1 MESFDNSA
9 KNSLSFLDNQY
20 VSAGVVL
27 LLILYA
33 GMAAPRLP
41 KCIRNIFDYT
51 LFKLVFFFLVAY
63 MFMVNRDPVAALIAA
78 VAILI
83 VLQAFNISSTME
95 PMSSLSEE
103 GNGSYGWVCACG
115 RMHSPMKGNGNSHKK
130 HGVSLSE
137 EEHKLVQ
144 EGKQMMMDG
153 KKLIMKGRSLVKNGN
168 NGGEQLINDGKA
180 LMNAGKMQIKS
191 VVQRRNPVS
200 EEAMNMMEEGRQ
212 MMEEGQQLMEEGR
225 TEEGQ
230 QLMEEAQQLVEE
242 SQRIME
248 EGMQMGEEN
257 TMETEFPMRGGVE
270 MEETQQFVEEN
281 AQEMSVE
288 EIKGMME
295 EGKQMMEEG
304 RRLIQEEGRTEEGKQ
319 LMEEGRSLV
328 EEIKQM
334 IEEKRSEM
342 EMEVSAEMP
351 SEFIGGMD
359 SLPEESLSELSEM
372 EAEQASMEER
382 VSMVVEEVNKQR
394 KRGKKL
400 NKNQI
405 KALCSRVNDEFNFDK
420 PTLVELWKQYRPALI
435 QPEIPPNG
443 IIEGG
448 MPGSASG
455 SQYAAVMN

>member
-63 MFMVNRDPVAALIAA
+63 MFMVNRDPIAALIAA

-103 GNGSYGWVCACG
+103 ENGSRGWVCACG
-115 RMHSPMKGNGNSHKK
+115 RMHSPVRNGSNKR
-130 HGVSLSE
+130 GVSLSE
-137 EEHKLVQ
+137 EEHALVQ

-153 KKLIMKGRSLVKNGN
+153 KKLISKGRNLIKNGN

-180 LMNAGKMQIKS
+180 LMNAGKMQIKL

-242 SQRIME
+242 CQQMMEMEME
-248 EGMQMGEEN
+248 EEMQMGEEN
-257 TMETEFPMRGGVE
+257 TMEAELPMYGGAE
-270 MEETQQFVEEN
+270 MEETQLGEEN
-281 AQEMSVE
+281 FQEMTME
-288 EIKGMME
+288 EIRSMME
-295 EGKQMMEEG
+295 EGKRMMEQG
-304 RRLIQEEGRTEEGKQ
+304 RRLIQEEGRTEEGKR

-334 IEEKRSEM
+334 IDGKRSEM
-342 EMEVSAEMP
+342 EIYPEMP
-351 SEFIGGMD
+351 YDFTGGME

-394 KRGKKL
+394 KKGKKL

-455 SQYAAVMN
+455 SQYATVMN